1 MLLPSAAGMLL
12 KTVANML
19 LLSAASML
27 LETVA
32 SMLLLSAVGELSRV
46 CYLFQV
52 CYQPQCLL
60 YRKTLIA
67 RI

>member
-12 KTVANML
+12 EAVANML
-19 LLSAASML
+19 LPSAAGML

-60 YRKTLIA
+60 YRNTLIA